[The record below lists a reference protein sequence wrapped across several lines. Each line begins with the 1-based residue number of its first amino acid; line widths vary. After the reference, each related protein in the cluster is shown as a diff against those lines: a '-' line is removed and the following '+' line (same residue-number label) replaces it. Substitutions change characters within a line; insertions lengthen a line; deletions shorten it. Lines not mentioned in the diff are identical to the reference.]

1 MDIRPTR
8 EKSADEIH
16 RIQASVR
23 RNFDADQPEILLIPT
38 VVPLFTQSAP
48 VLQRKW
54 ETLLSYVETIKE
66 AEEDIEVKN
75 SSTFTAKMKEYV
87 NTHFQYLW

>member
-1 MDIRPTR
+1 MLYPRQMWQPLFFYNVYYIQMDIRPTR

-54 ETLLSYVETIKE
+54 ETLLLCRDHQGSRRGYR
-66 AEEDIEVKN
+66 
-75 SSTFTAKMKEYV
+75 S
-87 NTHFQYLW
+87 